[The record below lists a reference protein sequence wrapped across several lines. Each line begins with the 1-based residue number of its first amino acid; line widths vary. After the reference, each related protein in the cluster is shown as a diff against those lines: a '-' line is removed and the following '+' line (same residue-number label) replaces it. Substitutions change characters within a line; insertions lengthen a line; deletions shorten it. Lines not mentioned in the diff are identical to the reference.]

1 MIHSVLLPNFCCH
14 LFYINLNDPHFS
26 VHAHFSTLA
35 LVKLS
40 SFIAISACCFAV
52 RKIYKVKHSD
62 ILKMIGKWLKHT
74 SWSYLGQSSNSS
86 SKQLLTWTHQ
96 YIHLTSPLK
105 GRLHLSPP
113 HSHWTYYHWKCHHG
127 FVPWCR
133 KWNRDLGLPC
143 LHPKQ
148 VDTTPAQVKHALNL
162 VPTFFHAQVRSFN
175 NTAISCQKSQLT
187 MEFNWHWQLIFLFLI
202 VNPTFS

>member
-14 LFYINLNDPHFS
+14 LFYINQNDPHFS

-40 SFIAISACCFAV
+40 SFMDISACCFDV

-86 SKQLLTWTHQ
+86 LKQLLTWMHQ

-105 GRLHLSPP
+105 GGCIYLL
-113 HSHWTYYHWKCHHG
+113 
-127 FVPWCR
+127 
-133 KWNRDLGLPC
+133 
-143 LHPKQ
+143 
-148 VDTTPAQVKHALNL
+148 
-162 VPTFFHAQVRSFN
+162 
-175 NTAISCQKSQLT
+175 
-187 MEFNWHWQLIFLFLI
+187 LI
-202 VNPTFS
+202 VIGHIITENVTMALYLDAEKEIGI